1 MPIVK
6 AAVLD
11 YEGERSSRFAIMN
24 FIRVYIRVL
33 KELGS
38 EYRVAVVLVL
48 ANLALAA
55 AQFAEPVLFGRIID
69 KLAAAQKEAAALRW
83 EELTPL
89 IIAWVGFGLFT
100 IAAAV
105 LVALHSDRLS
115 HRRRLAVTGEYF
127 EHVLHLPLSF
137 HTASHSGRLL
147 KTMLDG
153 AAGMSS
159 IWLSFFRENCA
170 SFLALFVMLP
180 LSMFVNWRL
189 AGLLILLVV
198 IFGVLTALVLRRT
211 EGLQSTVERYNT
223 DLAERAS
230 DALGNVPVIQSF
242 TRVESETHAMRAI
255 IDNVLAAQMPVLSWW
270 ALAAVATRAS
280 ATLTLVAIFLLGTWL
295 HLNGLA
301 SIGEIVTFMS
311 FATMLIGRLEQIV
324 GFANWSFLIIPKL
337 VDFFDVLDTRPNVHD
352 RPGAVDAG
360 RMRGRVSFENVT
372 FSYDGRRTAVKDVSF
387 VVEPGETI
395 ALVGSTGSGKS
406 TTLSLLH
413 RVFDPTEGAVKID
426 GIDIRDLT
434 LVSLRRNIGV
444 VFQEPMLFAR
454 SIEENL
460 RVGKPDASEDEVRLA
475 LERAQATEFVSR
487 QSDGVSTLVGE
498 RGRSLSG
505 GERQRISIARA
516 LLKNPPIMIFDEAT
530 SALDAATESQLQKAL
545 DAATAGRTTF
555 VIAHRLATV
564 RNATRILVFDQGR
577 IVETGTFEELVAQ
590 NGRFAVLARAQFMAS
605 GAPAKADA

>member
-1 MPIVK
+1 
-6 AAVLD
+6 
-11 YEGERSSRFAIMN
+11 MN
-24 FIRVYIRVL
+24 FLRIYIRVL

-38 EYRVAVVLVL
+38 EYRLAVVLVL

-69 KLAAAQKEAAALRW
+69 KLAGAQKEAASVRW
-83 EELTPL
+83 EELFPL
-89 IIAWVGFGLFT
+89 IAAWVSFGLFN
-100 IAAAV
+100 IGASV

-115 HRRRLAVTGEYF
+115 HRQRLAVTGAYF

-153 AAGMSS
+153 SSGMAS

-170 SFLALFVMLP
+170 SFIALFIMLP
-180 LSMFVNWRL
+180 LSLFVNWRL
-189 AGLLILLVV
+189 AGLLILLVFF
-198 IFGVLTALVLRRT
+198 FGILTTIVLRRT
-211 EGLQSTVERYNT
+211 EDLQSRVERFNT

-242 TRVESETHAMRAI
+242 TRVESETRAMRGI
-255 IDNVLAAQMPVLSWW
+255 INDVLAAQMPVLSWW
-270 ALAAVATRAS
+270 AVAAVATRAS

-295 HLNGLA
+295 HLQGLA
-301 SIGEIVTFMS
+301 TIGEIVTFMS

-324 GFANWSFLIIPKL
+324 GFVNWTFMLTPKL
-337 VDFFDVLDTRPNVHD
+337 QEFFDVLDTKAVVHD
-352 RPGAVDAG
+352 RESARDVG
-360 RMRGRVSFENVT
+360 RLQGRVSFENVT
-372 FSYDGRRTAVKDVSF
+372 FTYDGRRTAVSDVSF
-387 VVEPGETI
+387 VVEPGETV
-395 ALVGSTGSGKS
+395 ALVGATGSGKS

-413 RVFDPTEGAVKID
+413 RVFDPLHGAIKID
-426 GIDIRDLT
+426 GIDIRDMS

-460 RVGKPDASEDEVRLA
+460 RVGKPDANEEDVRLA

-487 QSDGVSTLVGE
+487 QTEGMSTMVGE

-516 LLKNPPIMIFDEAT
+516 LLKDPPIMIFDEAT
-530 SALDAATESQLQKAL
+530 SALDAATERQLQKAL

-564 RNATRILVFDQGR
+564 RNATRILVFDQGKV
-577 IVETGTFEELVAQ
+577 VESGTFDDLVAQ
-590 NGRFAVLARAQFMAS
+590 NGRFAVLARAQFMAQS
-605 GAPAKADA
+605 SPDTSDDEADSKARN